1 MKLKSNGMLK
11 ILVPSVIAVAVFVG
25 VKGLKSTPEEIAK
38 PADPNAYI
46 VNNVTP
52 EELRELNIQGDTAE
66 DTVKTLLGE
75 TKDTKRTVN
84 AANQRIEDVLRENKK
99 LRLHNDSVDERINE
113 ALAKQSDEMMSQF
126 ENEISKIISRYEEKL
141 DQLTQSGAS
150 TTTGA
155 TNGTQNSQNGNP
167 ISAGENL
174 PIGGG
179 QNALSEQTI
188 WVLPDDM
195 QAVDKDGKPV
205 AEGQQGEGFS
215 FAKVFSKLDESF
227 VGKAHSD
234 FINKQPTTGVT
245 EKKNPAIPVY
255 TLPENSTLIGS
266 VAMTALIGR
275 IPLNGQVTDA
285 YPFKILIG
293 RENLTANRINLPDV
307 EGAVISG
314 LASGDWT
321 LSCVRGTVNS
331 MTFVFSDGRT
341 RTVSNSKNS
350 GAGNT
355 GDSSSNNSSNSDGIG
370 WISDPH
376 GIPCVPGE
384 RKTNAAQFLAGQFL
398 LSGGAAAA
406 QGLSQGQTT
415 TVVDGGSVIGAVT
428 GNQGKFILGQAL
440 GGGLRETTEWF
451 RQRYGQTFD
460 AVYVPP
466 GHQVAVHLTKS
477 INIDYDPTGRKVKY
491 FSPVGQRGMD

>member
-25 VKGLKSTPEEIAK
+25 IKGFKSTPEEIAK

-75 TKDTKRTVN
+75 TKDTKRTVH

-126 ENEISKIISRYEEKL
+126 ENEISKIVSRYEEKL
-141 DQLTQSGAS
+141 DQLAQTQSGAS
-150 TTTGA
+150 TTQG
-155 TNGTQNSQNGNP
+155 SQ
-167 ISAGENL
+167 STAGENL

-205 AEGQQGEGFS
+205 TDGQQGEGFS
-215 FAKVFSKLDESF
+215 FAKVFSRLDDSF
-227 VGKAHSD
+227 IGKAHSD
-234 FINKQPTTGVT
+234 FVNKQSATSPV
-245 EKKNPAIPVY
+245 EKKNPSIPVY

-275 IPLNGQVTDA
+275 IPLNGQLTDA

-293 RENLTANRINLPDV
+293 RENLTANGIDLPDV

-314 LASGDWT
+314 RASGDWT
-321 LSCVRGTVNS
+321 LSCVRGSVNS
-331 MTFVFSDGRT
+331 MTFVFNDGRT
-341 RTVSNSKNS
+341 HTVSNSKNS
-350 GAGNT
+350 G
-355 GDSSSNNSSNSDGIG
+355 SNNSGDASANTSNAEGIG

-376 GIPCVPGE
+376 GIPCVPGK

-406 QGLSQGQTT
+406 QGLSRGQTT
-415 TVVDGGSVIGAVT
+415 TVVDGNSVIGAVT

-440 GGGLRETTEWF
+440 GGGLNETTEWF

-477 INIDYDPTGRKVKY
+477 IDINYDPTGRKVKY
-491 FSPVGQRGMD
+491 FAPIGKQGMD

>member
-11 ILVPSVIAVAVFVG
+11 ILVPSVIAVAVLLGIKGFKSSSEET
-25 VKGLKSTPEEIAK
+25 VKPV
-38 PADPNAYI
+38 DPNAYV

-75 TKDTKRTVN
+75 TKDTKRTVQT
-84 AANQRIEDVLRENKK
+84 ANQRIEDVLRENKK

-113 ALAKQSDEMMSQF
+113 ALAKQRDEMMNQF
-126 ENEISKIISRYEEKL
+126 ENEFSNLTSRYEEKL
-141 DQLTQSGAS
+141 AQLESKQPDF
-150 TTTGA
+150 TGA
-155 TNGTQNSQNGNP
+155 GNGTQGAQTGN
-167 ISAGENL
+167 ATTGENL

-179 QNALSEQTI
+179 QNSLSEQTI

-234 FINKQPTTGVT
+234 FVNKQPMTGVT

-266 VAMTALIGR
+266 VAMSALIGR
-275 IPLNGQVTDA
+275 IPLNGQVTEA

-293 RENLTANRINLPDV
+293 RENLTANRIDLPDV
-307 EGAVISG
+307 EGAVIS
-314 LASGDWT
+314 
-321 LSCVRGTVNS
+321 
-331 MTFVFSDGRT
+331 
-341 RTVSNSKNS
+341 
-350 GAGNT
+350 

-376 GIPCVPGE
+376 GIPCIPGE

-477 INIDYDPTGRKVKY
+477 ITIL
-491 FSPVGQRGMD
+491 PVVR

>member
-11 ILVPSVIAVAVFVG
+11 ILVPSVIAVAIFVG
-25 VKGLKSTPEEIAK
+25 IKGLKSMPEEIAK
-38 PADPNAYI
+38 TADPNAY
-46 VNNVTP
+46 VMNNVTP

-75 TKDTKRTVN
+75 TKDTKRTVH

-99 LRLHNDSVDERINE
+99 LRLHNDAVDERINE

-126 ENEISKIISRYEEKL
+126 ENEISKIVSRYEEKL
-141 DQLTQSGAS
+141 DQQTQSSAS
-150 TTTGA
+150 TNTGA
-155 TNGTQNSQNGNP
+155 TNETQDSQNGNSTD
-167 ISAGENL
+167 IGENL

-188 WVLPDDM
+188 WILPDDM
-195 QAVDKDGKPV
+195 QAVDKNGKPV
-205 AEGQQGEGFS
+205 ADGQQGEGFS
-215 FAKVFSKLDESF
+215 FAKVFSRLDDSF

-234 FINKQPTTGVT
+234 FVNRQSTSPV
-245 EKKNPAIPVY
+245 EKKNPSIPVY

-293 RENLTANRINLPDV
+293 RENLTANGIDLPDV

-314 LASGDWT
+314 LATGDWT
-321 LSCVRGTVNS
+321 LSCVRGSVNS

-341 RTVSNSKNS
+341 RIVSNTKKS
-350 GAGNT
+350 GSSNA
-355 GDSSSNNSSNSDGIG
+355 GDSSSNPSNSEGIG

-440 GGGLRETTEWF
+440 GGGLNETTEWF

-477 INIDYDPTGRKVKY
+477 IDIDYDPTGRKVKY
-491 FSPVGQRGMD
+491 FAPIGKQGMD

>member
-11 ILVPSVIAVAVFVG
+11 ILVPSVIAVAVLLG
-25 VKGLKSTPEEIAK
+25 IKGLKSSSEETVK
-38 PADPNAYI
+38 SVDPNAYV

-75 TKDTKRTVN
+75 TKDTKRTVQT
-84 AANQRIEDVLRENKK
+84 ANQRIEDVLRENKK

-113 ALAKQSDEMMSQF
+113 ALAKQRDEMMNQF
-126 ENEISKIISRYEEKL
+126 ENEFSNLTSRYEEKL
-141 DQLTQSGAS
+141 AQLESKQPDFTSADNGAQGVQTGNA
-150 TTTGA
+150 TT
-155 TNGTQNSQNGNP
+155 
-167 ISAGENL
+167 GENL

-179 QNALSEQTI
+179 QNSLSEQTI

-234 FINKQPTTGVT
+234 FVNKQPTTGVT

-293 RENLTANRINLPDV
+293 RENLTANGIDLPDV

-350 GAGNT
+350 GGGNT

-415 TVVDGGSVIGAVT
+415 TVVDGGSVIGAGT

-440 GGGLRETTEWF
+440 GGGLSETTEWF

>member
-1 MKLKSNGMLK
+1 MKLKSNVILK
-11 ILVPSVIAVAVFVG
+11 ILVPSVIAVAVLLG
-25 VKGLKSTPEEIAK
+25 IKGFKSTPEETVKA
-38 PADPNAYI
+38 ADPNAYV

-75 TKDTKRTVN
+75 TKNTKRTVQT
-84 AANQRIEDVLRENKK
+84 AKQRIDEVLRENEK

-113 ALAKQSDEMMSQF
+113 ALEKQRDEMMSQF
-126 ENEISKIISRYEEKL
+126 ENELSNLTSRYEEKL
-141 DQLTQSGAS
+141 AQLESKQPDF
-150 TTTGA
+150 TGA
-155 TNGTQNSQNGNP
+155 GNGTQGVQTGN
-167 ISAGENL
+167 ATTGENL

-179 QNALSEQTI
+179 QNSLSDQTI

-234 FINKQPTTGVT
+234 FVNKQPTTGVT

-293 RENLTANRINLPDV
+293 RENLTANGIDLPDV

-321 LSCVRGTVNS
+321 LSCVRGSVNS
-331 MTFVFSDGRT
+331 MTFVFSDGHT
-341 RTVSNSKNS
+341 QTISHSKNS
-350 GAGNT
+350 G
-355 GDSSSNNSSNSDGIG
+355 SNNPSNSEGIG

-398 LSGGAAAA
+398 LSGSTAAA

-415 TVVDGGSVIGAVT
+415 TIVDGNSVIGAVT

-440 GGGLRETTEWF
+440 GGGLSETTEWF

-477 INIDYDPTGRKVKY
+477 IDIDYDPNGRKVKY
-491 FSPVGQRGMD
+491 FTPIGKQGMD

>member
-11 ILVPSVIAVAVFVG
+11 ILVPSVIAVAVLLG
-25 VKGLKSTPEEIAK
+25 IKGLKSSPEETVK
-38 PADPNAYI
+38 PVDPNAYV

-75 TKDTKRTVN
+75 TKDTKRTVQT
-84 AANQRIEDVLRENKK
+84 ANQRIEDVLRENKK

-113 ALAKQSDEMMSQF
+113 ALAKQRDEMMNQF
-126 ENEISKIISRYEEKL
+126 ENEFSNLTSRYEEKL
-141 DQLTQSGAS
+141 AQLESKQPDF
-150 TTTGA
+150 TGVG
-155 TNGTQNSQNGNP
+155 NGTQGVQTGN
-167 ISAGENL
+167 ATMGENL

-179 QNALSEQTI
+179 QNSLSEQTI

-350 GAGNT
+350 GGGNT

>member
-11 ILVPSVIAVAVFVG
+11 ILVPSVIAVAVLLG
-25 VKGLKSTPEEIAK
+25 IKGLKSSPEETVK
-38 PADPNAYI
+38 PVDPNAYV

-75 TKDTKRTVN
+75 TKDTKRTVQT
-84 AANQRIEDVLRENKK
+84 ANKRIGDVLRENKK

-113 ALAKQSDEMMSQF
+113 ALAKQRDEMMNQF
-126 ENEISKIISRYEEKL
+126 ENEFSNLTSRYEEKL
-141 DQLTQSGAS
+141 AQLESKQPDF
-150 TTTGA
+150 TGVG
-155 TNGTQNSQNGNP
+155 NGTQGVQTGN
-167 ISAGENL
+167 ATTGENL

-179 QNALSEQTI
+179 QNSLSEQTI

-350 GAGNT
+350 GGGNT

>member
-1 MKLKSNGMLK
+1 MKLKSNVILK
-11 ILVPSVIAVAVFVG
+11 ILVPSVIAVAVLLG
-25 VKGLKSTPEEIAK
+25 IKGFKSTPEETVKA
-38 PADPNAYI
+38 ADPNAYV

-75 TKDTKRTVN
+75 TKNTKRTVQT
-84 AANQRIEDVLRENKK
+84 AKQRIDEVLRENEK

-113 ALAKQSDEMMSQF
+113 ALEKQRDEMMNQF
-126 ENEISKIISRYEEKL
+126 ENELSNLTLRYEEKL
-141 DQLTQSGAS
+141 VQLEQKKSDLS
-150 TTTGA
+150 TTL
-155 TNGTQNSQNGNP
+155 NGEPGTKSSNLS
-167 ISAGENL
+167 ENL

-179 QNALSEQTI
+179 QNALSEQII
-188 WVLPDDM
+188 WILPDDM
-195 QAVDKDGKPV
+195 QAVDKNGKPV
-205 AEGQQGEGFS
+205 GEGEQGEGFG
-215 FAKVFSKLDESF
+215 FAKIFSALDESL

-234 FINKQPTTGVT
+234 FVNKQSSTSNTT

-293 RENLTANRINLPDV
+293 RENLTANGIDLPDV

-321 LSCVRGTVNS
+321 LSCVRGSVNS
-331 MTFVFSDGRT
+331 MTFVFSDGHT
-341 RTVSNSKNS
+341 QTISHSKNS
-350 GAGNT
+350 G
-355 GDSSSNNSSNSDGIG
+355 SNNPSNSEGIG

-398 LSGGAAAA
+398 LSGSTAAA

-415 TVVDGGSVIGAVT
+415 TIVDGNSVIGAVT

-440 GGGLRETTEWF
+440 GGGLSETAEWF

-477 INIDYDPTGRKVKY
+477 IDIDYDPNGRKVKY
-491 FSPVGQRGMD
+491 FTPIGKQGMD